1 MHCHYRHDGL
11 NQQSNLQIV
20 ALYYTSWG
28 ERACTL
34 YRVKYL
40 NKSASYSM
48 PSLSPERGRSRSR
61 HFAEP
66 DQSTRQHSTP
76 RRSISPR
83 TASRT
88 PPKNGGP
95 HDRRNGVKGRSRS
108 PRRTPSGSR
117 SRGGAGRSKRYRERS
132 YSRSRSR
139 TPIPKSSKVG
149 HSP

>member
-1 MHCHYRHDGL
+1 MHPLSRKPISTYPCQL
-11 NQQSNLQIV
+11 FLP
-20 ALYYTSWG
+20 LFP
-28 ERACTL
+28 
-34 YRVKYL
+34 
-40 NKSASYSM
+40 M

-61 HFAEP
+61 HFVEP
-66 DQSTRQHSTP
+66 DPSMKQNSTP

-95 HDRRNGVKGRSRS
+95 HDRRNGAKVRSRS

-117 SRGGAGRSKRYRERS
+117 NRDAGRSKRYRERS

-139 TPIPKSSKVG
+139 TPIPKSSKV
-149 HSP
+149 SPGALLRGRVAMTNRS

>member
-1 MHCHYRHDGL
+1 
-11 NQQSNLQIV
+11 
-20 ALYYTSWG
+20 
-28 ERACTL
+28 
-34 YRVKYL
+34 
-40 NKSASYSM
+40 M

-61 HFAEP
+61 HFAERDP
-66 DQSTRQHSTP
+66 STKQHSTP

-117 SRGGAGRSKRYRERS
+117 GRGGAGRSKRYRERS

-139 TPIPKSSKVG
+139 TPPIPKSSKVG
-149 HSP
+149 HGAQL